1 MGIGGDKQVCL
12 CQTEDSLKTKAQNKE
27 SRFEESLERL
37 EALVQE
43 MESGNLPLEEIIKKY
58 EEGNR
63 LVKLCAAKLNEAE
76 QRIEVLMKDKDGS
89 LGLQPFAVDEDEAEE
104 TTDKEAEETG
114 GRNPSPAKDKDLF

>member
-1 MGIGGDKQVCL
+1 M
-12 CQTEDSLKTKAQNKE
+12 KTKAQSKE

-43 MESGNLPLEEIIKKY
+43 MESGDLPLEEIIKKY

-76 QRIEVLMKDKDGS
+76 QRIEVLMKEKDGA
-89 LGLQPFAVDEDEAEE
+89 LGLQPFAVDEDEDDEAA
-104 TTDKEAEETG
+104 DKETG
-114 GRNPSPAKDKDLF
+114 NSSIPNPSSSKDKDLF